1 MENNILKE
9 RFSLY
14 KLIRYA
20 GGLACVIAFQ
30 SALLPLLILYKIS
43 NSEHLKMTESPLPV
57 FLTTGFLVLDGIL
70 LGLLLI
76 FSRKEYKKHH
86 FYCFL
91 ACEIALVIL
100 LFLLCRYG
108 NIKIDLSF

>member
-1 MENNILKE
+1 MGNNLLKE
-9 RFSLY
+9 RYSLY
-14 KLIRYA
+14 KLIHYA

-30 SALLPLLILYKIS
+30 SALFPLLILYKIS
-43 NSEHLKMTESPLPV
+43 NSEHLKMTESLPV

-86 FYCFL
+86 FYCFW

-100 LFLLCRYG
+100 LFLLYRYG

>member
-30 SALLPLLILYKIS
+30 SALFPLLILYKIS
-43 NSEHLKMTESPLPV
+43 NSEHLKMTESLSV
-57 FLTTGFLVLDGIL
+57 FFDNRFSGI
-70 LGLLLI
+70 GRHITRTFAYI
-76 FSRKEYKKHH
+76 FTERIQKTS
-86 FYCFL
+86 F
-91 ACEIALVIL
+91 L
-100 LFLLCRYG
+100 LFLG
-108 NIKIDLSF
+108 V